1 MLRIKPKHTAT
12 ATKIV
17 QMTLL
22 LFGNIP
28 CKKSIFVLLCMIGG
42 ILNTHAQTSKVFGYV
57 TDTNNEPLIGVSV
70 KVEGTNTMTVTNN
83 EGRFLLS
90 IPRQNS
96 FTVTFSYVGYATKK
110 NEM

>member
-1 MLRIKPKHTAT
+1 
-12 ATKIV
+12 
-17 QMTLL
+17 
-22 LFGNIP
+22 
-28 CKKSIFVLLCMIGG
+28 MICG

-70 KVEGTNTMTVTNN
+70 KVDGTNTMTVTDN

-90 IPRQNS
+90 ILRKNS

-110 NEM
+110 VKCKDNTPRLNVKLSEDVNQINEVVILSLIHI